1 MFRKE
6 DLSFTLEGLKKMS
19 ALFENYGKR
28 RAKIVKGQGTVVEDS
43 AGEKYLDFT
52 SGIAVVSLGH
62 AHPAIVKA
70 IHDQS
75 QKLWHISNLFD
86 IPGQEKVAQKLIAN
100 THFSYA
106 FFCNSGAEANEAAI
120 KLARKHTG
128 KNHIITFENSFHG
141 RTFGAMS
148 ATGQDK
154 VHNGF
159 GPLVEKFT
167 ILPFNDVAA
176 LETTI
181 DDSVAAIMLEMIQGE
196 GGVNSVSPEFA
207 AAIANVCDDKGILL
221 IIDEVQTGIGRT
233 GTKYAFEQT
242 ILKPNI
248 VTLAKGLGSGFPV
261 GGMLGTAELYDTFS
275 PGTHGTTF
283 GGNPLAMSVAET
295 VLDHVFA
302 APFLQNVQ
310 ELSTYFVKQL
320 KTHLPSTYTVQG
332 QGLLLGIGCGDIEVA
347 SYIAAAEE
355 KGLLLVGAGPNV
367 IRLLPP
373 LTVSKAEIDEAI
385 AILKTILL

>member
-1 MFRKE
+1 
-6 DLSFTLEGLKKMS
+6 MS
-19 ALFENYGKR
+19 ALFGNYGKR
-28 RAKIVKGQGTVVEDS
+28 RAQIVKGQGTVVEDS
-43 AGEKYLDFT
+43 AGKKYLDFT

-62 AHPAIVKA
+62 AHPAIVEA
-70 IHDQS
+70 VHDQS
-75 QKLWHISNLFD
+75 KKLWHISNLFD
-86 IPGQEKVAQKLIAN
+86 ILGQEKVAQKLIAD

-128 KNHIITFENSFHG
+128 KNHIITFEKSFHG

-148 ATGQDK
+148 ATGQSNI
-154 VHNGF
+154 HNGF

-167 ILPFNDVAA
+167 ILPFNDVSA
-176 LETTI
+176 LEATI

-207 AAIANVCDDKGILL
+207 AAIAKVCDDKGILL

-233 GTKYAFEQT
+233 GTRYAYEQT

-248 VTLAKGLGSGFPV
+248 VTLAKGLGGGFPV
-261 GGMLGTAELYDTFS
+261 GGMLGTAELYDSFG

-295 VLDHVFA
+295 VLNHVFEPA
-302 APFLQNVQ
+302 FLQNVQ
-310 ELSTYFVKQL
+310 QQSSYFVKQL
-320 KTHLPSTYTVQG
+320 KENLPTTYTVQG
-332 QGLLLGIGCGDIEVA
+332 QGLLLGIGCGDTEVA

-355 KGLLLVGAGPNV
+355 NGLLLVGAGPNV

-373 LTVSKAEIDEAI
+373 LTVSKEEIDEAI

>member
-1 MFRKE
+1 
-6 DLSFTLEGLKKMS
+6 MS
-19 ALFENYGKR
+19 ALFGNYGKR
-28 RAKIVKGQGTVVEDS
+28 RAQIVKGQGTVVEDS
-43 AGEKYLDFT
+43 AGKQYLDFT
-52 SGIAVVSLGH
+52 SGIAVASLGH
-62 AHPAIVKA
+62 AHPAIVQA
-70 IHDQS
+70 LQEQS
-75 QKLWHISNLFD
+75 EKLWHISNLFE

-100 THFSYA
+100 THFAHA

-128 KNHIITFENSFHG
+128 KHHIVTFEKSFHG

-148 ATGQDK
+148 ATGQGK
-154 VHNGF
+154 IHNGF

-176 LETTI
+176 LEAAI

-196 GGVNSVSPEFA
+196 GGVNCVSAEFA
-207 AAIANVCDDKGILL
+207 AAIAKACADKGILL
-221 IIDEVQTGIGRT
+221 IVDEVQTGIGRT
-233 GTKYAFEQT
+233 GTRYAYEQT
-242 ILKPNI
+242 ILKPHI
-248 VTLAKGLGSGFPV
+248 MTLAKGLGGGFPV
-261 GGMLGTAELYDTFS
+261 GAMLGTTELHATFS

-283 GGNPLAMSVAET
+283 GGNPLAMNVAQAI
-295 VLDHVFA
+295 LDHVFE
-302 APFLQNVQ
+302 PVFLQQVQ
-310 ELSTYFVKQL
+310 EASAYFVAQL
-320 KTHLPSTYTVQG
+320 KAHLPSSYTIQG

-373 LTVSKAEIDEAI
+373 LTVSKEEIDKAV
-385 AILKTILL
+385 AILKTILH

>member
-1 MFRKE
+1 
-6 DLSFTLEGLKKMS
+6 MS
-19 ALFENYGKR
+19 ALFGNYGKR
-28 RAKIVKGQGTVVEDS
+28 RAQIVKGQGTVVEDS
-43 AGEKYLDFT
+43 AGKKYLDFI

-62 AHPAIVKA
+62 SHPAIVEA
-70 IHDQS
+70 IQDQS
-75 QKLWHISNLFD
+75 KKLWHISNLFD
-86 IPGQEKVAQKLIAN
+86 IPGQEKVAQKLIAD

-106 FFCNSGAEANEAAI
+106 FFCNSGAEANEASI

-128 KNHIITFENSFHG
+128 KNHIITFEKSFHG

-148 ATGQDK
+148 ATGQGK
-154 VHNGF
+154 VRDGF

-176 LETTI
+176 LEATI

-207 AAIANVCDDKGILL
+207 AAIAKVCDDKGILL
-221 IIDEVQTGIGRT
+221 MIDEVQTGIGRT

-242 ILKPNI
+242 ILKPHI
-248 VTLAKGLGSGFPV
+248 VTLAKGLGGGFPV
-261 GGMLGTAELYDTFS
+261 GGMLGTAELYDTFN

-295 VLDHVFA
+295 VLDHVFEPA
-302 APFLQNVQ
+302 FLQNVQ

-320 KTHLPSTYTVQG
+320 KANLPSTYTVQG
-332 QGLLLGIGCGDIEVA
+332 QGLLLGIGCGDTEVA
-347 SYIAAAEE
+347 SYIAEAEE
-355 KGLLLVGAGPNV
+355 NGLLLVSAGPNV

-373 LTVSKAEIDEAI
+373 LTVSKAEIDEAV
-385 AILKTILL
+385 AILKTILF